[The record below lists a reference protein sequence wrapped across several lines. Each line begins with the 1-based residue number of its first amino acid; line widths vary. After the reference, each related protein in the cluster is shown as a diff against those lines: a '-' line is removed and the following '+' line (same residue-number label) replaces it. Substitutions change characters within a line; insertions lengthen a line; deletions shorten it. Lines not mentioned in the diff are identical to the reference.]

1 MVVCYFRFPFLSLTV
16 PIIFTLSN
24 IVNTFFKKMLLK
36 VTQHVIM
43 TPERTVYLVKDRIK
57 SVRESSGLSL
67 RAFGSRIGISGA
79 SVARLESG
87 ENNPSERTIRLICS
101 EFNVRRDWL
110 LTGEEP
116 MRLPPDED
124 DEIVDAVLAGENEFI
139 KAVIRGIAKTPGGWE
154 KMREVFNAID
164 AELKKNTPDA

>member
-1 MVVCYFRFPFLSLTV
+1 M
-16 PIIFTLSN
+16 N
-24 IVNTFFKKMLLK
+24 N
-36 VTQHVIM
+36 
-43 TPERTVYLVKDRIK
+43 RIK
-57 SVRESSGLSL
+57 QLRESAGLST
-67 RAFGSRIGISGA
+67 RAFAAKIGIS
-79 SVARLESG
+79 SSSISKLESG

-124 DEIVDAVLAGENEFI
+124 DEIVDAVLAGEDEFI

-154 KMREVFNAID
+154 KMRDVFNAIE
-164 AELKKNTPDA
+164 AELNKSTPET

>member
-1 MVVCYFRFPFLSLTV
+1 M
-16 PIIFTLSN
+16 N
-24 IVNTFFKKMLLK
+24 I
-36 VTQHVIM
+36 
-43 TPERTVYLVKDRIK
+43 RIK
-57 SVRESSGLSL
+57 ELREAAGLST
-67 RAFGSRIGISGA
+67 RAFAAKIGVSSSSISK
-79 SVARLESG
+79 LESG

-154 KMREVFNAID
+154 KMRDVFNAIQE
-164 AELKKNTPDA
+164 ELNKNTPKT